1 MLLVVL
7 CKSIGGRGDRRWEV
21 GVIGDRRCR
30 GRESRVYPDVVF
42 FPLRFR
48 GVTNMYWEWVGGG
61 K

>member
-7 CKSIGGRGDRRWEV
+7 CKSIGGRDA
-21 GVIGDRRCR
+21 IGDA
-30 GRESRVYPDVVF
+30 GRESRVYIDLVF

>member
-7 CKSIGGRGDRRWEV
+7 CMSIGARGA
-21 GVIGDRRCR
+21 IGDE
-30 GRESRVYPDVVF
+30 GREARVYIDRVF

-48 GVTNMYWEWVGGG
+48 GVTNVYWEWEGGE